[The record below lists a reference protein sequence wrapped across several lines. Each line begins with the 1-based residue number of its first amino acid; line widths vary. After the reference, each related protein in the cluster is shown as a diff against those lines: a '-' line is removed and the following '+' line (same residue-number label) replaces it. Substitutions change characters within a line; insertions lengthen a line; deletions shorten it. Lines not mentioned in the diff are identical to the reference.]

1 MRQTISWINE
11 HKNVGRVAVL
21 VLLLLATI
29 GPWTYTADGAPPAEW
44 CRAPNILLEND
55 RCVRLMSA
63 ARWFRSVPINT
74 AAPIDLCE
82 EAS

>member
-1 MRQTISWINE
+1 MKTISWINE
-11 HKNVGRVAVL
+11 HKNVGRAAVL
-21 VLLLLATI
+21 VLLLVAMA

-44 CRAPNILLEND
+44 RRAPNILLENG
-55 RCVRLMSA
+55 RCVRLMS
-63 ARWFRSVPINT
+63 